1 MKYVGKSGRVDRI
14 PIVKGGFE
22 QMTAKV
28 LIIDDEE
35 DIRFLLKRALTSRNY
50 AVTEAKDLK
59 QGFELYI
66 QTAPDIIILDVN
78 LPDGN
83 GVYYARKFKNDKN
96 MVIFISANNDKLAD
110 GGFKDVGASGFL
122 RKPFIIEQLLEVI
135 NQNKIN
141 TSNLN

>member
-1 MKYVGKSGRVDRI
+1 VRKKQL
-14 PIVKGGFE
+14 KENFN
-22 QMTAKV
+22 MTGKV
-28 LIIDDEE
+28 LIIDDEA
-35 DIRFLLKRALTSRNY
+35 DIRFLLRRALTSRNY
-50 AVTEAKDLK
+50 SVLEAQDLK
-59 QGFELYI
+59 QGFELYNK
-66 QTAPDIIILDVN
+66 TEPDIIILDVN

-135 NQNKIN
+135 NNIKIN